1 MAEGARRHRAAMS
14 PSASPASPGPAG
26 GSPEKPVGTVH
37 VAVAG
42 PGEGSGRASRGAIS
56 GQPRAHPHVRRADG
70 ARNAAPAPP
79 GGVAAAS
86 AARGVPGLS
95 PRWIGLVAGSY
106 LLGSLSFSLAVVWLL
121 QRADVRK
128 LGSSNA
134 GATNVL
140 RAAGRWPALLVL
152 LLDIT
157 KGIVPVRVARGAPS
171 EIVAAAAF
179 AVVVG
184 HVFPVFFGFR
194 GGRGVATGFGRW
206 WRCCRWRPA
215 AAVAIFALTV
225 VTTRYVSLGSILSA
239 AALPVLA
246 VLFAPPRLGARG
258 AEAPW
263 CSPALWRPGRL
274 PPRGEP
280 GPPPRRHRTPS
291 GRRRG

>member
-1 MAEGARRHRAAMS
+1 
-14 PSASPASPGPAG
+14 
-26 GSPEKPVGTVH
+26 
-37 VAVAG
+37 
-42 PGEGSGRASRGAIS
+42 
-56 GQPRAHPHVRRADG
+56 
-70 ARNAAPAPP
+70 
-79 GGVAAAS
+79 
-86 AARGVPGLS
+86 LS

-128 LGSSNA
+128 LGSGNA

-157 KGIVPVRVARGAPS
+157 KGIVPVRVARALGAPS

-194 GGRGVATGFGRW
+194 GGKGVATGFGALVALL
-206 WRCCRWRPA
+206 PLA
-215 AAVAIFALTV
+215 ACTAVAIFALTV

-246 VLFAPPRLGARG
+246 VLFARLGWAHEVPRSALVLTCACG
-258 AEAPW
+258 GLVVYRHAEN
-263 CSPALWRPGRL
+263 LGRL
-274 PPRGEP
+274 LAGTERRLGEGRG
-280 GPPPRRHRTPS
+280 
-291 GRRRG
+291 